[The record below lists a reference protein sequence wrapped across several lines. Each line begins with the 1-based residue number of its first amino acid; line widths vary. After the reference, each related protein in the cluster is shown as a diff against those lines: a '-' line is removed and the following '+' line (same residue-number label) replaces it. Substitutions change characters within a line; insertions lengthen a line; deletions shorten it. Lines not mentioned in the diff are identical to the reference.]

1 MSCNDSLPISDIVA
15 AVAEQLSKQYVAKE
29 DGVAKNLTLKGDVT
43 LDRAA
48 VASLCE
54 ALEDCIDNAITDALP
69 PSGVV
74 AKDGGIAN
82 NLTLKG
88 DVTLDRAAVAS
99 LCEALETCIKDLIA
113 SEAAT
118 IKSFELVGEQLRI
131 TMSNGNTVSADLSQF
146 TTAAEATK
154 IADDIK
160 KQIVDVH
167 LVSAELFGDILLM
180 TMSDGKQLKVPL
192 TGLGDDVHLASG
204 TVQGN
209 NLVLTKNDGT
219 KVTINLEQ
227 FANVAPTAGNIAL
240 ANDEKTVLG
249 KFLA

>member
-1 MSCNDSLPISDIVA
+1 MSCNDSIPISDIVA

-29 DGVAKNLTLKGDVT
+29 DGVAKNLTLKGDVA
-43 LDRAA
+43 LDSTAK
-48 VASLCE
+48 ASLCA
-54 ALEDCIDNAITDALP
+54 ALD
-69 PSGVV
+69 
-74 AKDGGIAN
+74 
-82 NLTLKG
+82 
-88 DVTLDRAAVAS
+88 
-99 LCEALETCIKDLIA
+99 TCIKDLIA

-131 TMSNGNTVSADLSQF
+131 TMTDGTTFPVDLSQF
-146 TTAAEATK
+146 ITATEAVK

-167 LVSAELFGDILLM
+167 LVSAELFGDTLLM
-180 TMSDGKQLKVPL
+180 TMSNGKQLKVPL

-227 FANVAPTAGNIAL
+227 FANVAPTAGNTAL
-240 ANDEKTVLG
+240 ANDGRTVLG
-249 KFLA
+249 KFLM